1 VFPQPHAT
9 TTGITLDETLA
20 RLARHPAVD
29 GLVTIGSTG
38 RKTLTPVSD
47 YDIVVVLSEMPL
59 PLGVGIT
66 YIDHRLADI
75 LFVTAAQV
83 DEIRATAEPIDPNA
97 WVGRL
102 ARWLVDGI
110 IVFDRRGALGEAR
123 TKLGSGEWL
132 KPLGD
137 VDAYGAWIGV
147 NYNLLHTR
155 RLMLSDDPVY
165 RAAGELRIAMYG
177 VMNVMLAYFQVRRLL
192 WEGDKAAIRHLMAHD
207 PAFFRLLQELLRSSD
222 PRRSFRL
229 YEQLCRRALAPIGDL
244 WQGEPTVLWND
255 SVAATPES
263 VAGALV
269 FWEELIG
276 GG

>member
-1 VFPQPHAT
+1 VFPLPHAT
-9 TTGITLDETLA
+9 TADLTLDETLA
-20 RLARHPAVD
+20 RLVRHPAVD
-29 GLVTIGSTG
+29 GLITIGSTG
-38 RKTLTPVSD
+38 RETLTPVSD

-66 YIDHRLADI
+66 YIDHRLADV
-75 LFVTAAQV
+75 LFATATQV
-83 DEIRATAEPIDPNA
+83 DEIRATTEQLDPNA

-102 ARWLVDGI
+102 ARWLLDGTI
-110 IVFDRRGALGEAR
+110 ASDRRGALAEALL
-123 TKLGSGEWL
+123 KLRSAEWL

-137 VDAYGAWIGV
+137 FDGYGAWIGV

-155 RLMLSDDPVY
+155 RLMQSDDPVY

-207 PAFFRLLQELLRSSD
+207 PAFFRLLQDLLRSSE

-255 SVAATPES
+255 SAAATPQS
-263 VAGALV
+263 VAGALA
-269 FWEELIG
+269 FWEELVR
-276 GG
+276 